1 MRYAVL
7 SDIHSNLE
15 ALEAVLTDAGAQ
27 SCDQYVC
34 LGDVVGYNANPSECV
49 KRIQDLGCPVVKG
62 NHDEQASVAVST
74 ESFNEMA
81 EEAIGWTRE
90 HLSADNKAWLS
101 DLRLTRQVRDFT
113 IVHASLDTP
122 ERWDY
127 VFDDLDAIA
136 SFTCQHTPLCFFG
149 HTHWPTAF
157 VRAMMTPSAV
167 SRRAICL
174 TPGENIS
181 SIPAASASRAIA
193 TGAPPIASSTP
204 TPGRRATACEY
215 DLETA
220 QSKIRQ
226 AGLPERPRRPTV
238 GRPVGQGALRDC
250 HPERSASGVERA
262 REFPL
267 TFSPPNP
274 SSAPG

>member
-1 MRYAVL
+1 MRFAIF

-15 ALEAVLTDAGAQ
+15 ALEAVMTDARQ
-27 SCDQYVC
+27 RRCTDFVC
-34 LGDVVGYNANPSECV
+34 LGDIVGYNANPAEC
-49 KRIQDLGCPVVKG
+49 IQLIRELDCPVVKG
-62 NHDEQASVAVST
+62 NHDEQASIAVST

-90 HLSADNKAWLS
+90 HLSADDKAWLA

-136 SFTCQHTPLCFFG
+136 SFTYQHTALCFFG

-157 VRAMMTPSAV
+157 VRDDTV
-167 SRRAICL
+167 RRITVGQIML
-174 TPGENIS
+174 TAGRKFFINPG
-181 SIPAASASRAIA
+181 SIGQPRDRDWRAGYCIYD
-193 TGAPPIASSTP
+193 TDRQVVEE
-204 TPGRRATACEY
+204 RRVKY

-220 QSKIRQ
+220 QRKIRQ
-226 AGLPERPRRPTV
+226 AGLPDRLADRLAF
-238 GRPVGQGALRDC
+238 GR
-250 HPERSASGVERA
+250 
-262 REFPL
+262 
-267 TFSPPNP
+267 
-274 SSAPG
+274 